1 MCKFKDQD
9 LFLATKSSILASTLE
24 SYLEV
29 GLKLS
34 IKVIELKSFSQKSS
48 GRDLF
53 DSVWKI
59 MHGTEITSN
68 LLEAMVHGGAYLSGG
83 FINDRIVGAA
93 FAFPA
98 TNGGLHLHSHMT
110 AVLPEFRDQGV
121 GYALKIDQWSWAKN
135 KNYSHLS
142 WTFDPLVRR
151 NAKLNIAKLG
161 VDISA
166 YHPNF
171 YGDMPDALN
180 AGDESDRLMVF
191 WSTDKDAP
199 RARALITNPEPG
211 DILIEIPEDIVAIRS
226 KNQSESMKWRRQVR
240 EQFLAAFEKNGKVVG
255 FSANNEY
262 VVRI

>member
-1 MCKFKDQD
+1 MI
-9 LFLATKSSILASTLE
+9 T
-24 SYLEV
+24 
-29 GLKLS
+29 
-34 IKVIELKSFSQKSS
+34 IKNLKSIQNHVSARKI
-48 GRDLF
+48 F
-53 DSVWKI
+53 DSTWTI
-59 MHGTEITSN
+59 DSGTEITPN
-68 LLEAMVHGGAYLSGG
+68 LLQAMVHSGSYLSGA
-83 FINDRIVGAA
+83 FIDNKIVGAA

-110 AVLPEFRDQGV
+110 AVLPEYRDKGV
-121 GYALKIDQWSWAKN
+121 GYALKIDQWRWAK
-135 KNYSHLS
+135 KKDYSHLS

-166 YHPNF
+166 YFPNF

-180 AGDESDRLMVF
+180 AGDESDRLMVS
-191 WSTDKDAP
+191 WITDIDAP
-199 RARALITNPEPG
+199 KARDLITKPETG
-211 DILIEIPEDIVAIRS
+211 DVLIEIPEDIIAIRS

>member
-1 MCKFKDQD
+1 MSNSIQVRELDNLQDQD
-9 LFLATKSSILASTLE
+9 F
-24 SYLEV
+24 
-29 GLKLS
+29 
-34 IKVIELKSFSQKSS
+34 
-48 GRDLF
+48 GRNIF
-53 DSVWKI
+53 DITWS
-59 MHGTEITSN
+59 MDAGTEITPN
-68 LLEAMVHGGAYLSGG
+68 LLQAMVHSGSYLSGA
-83 FINDRIVGAA
+83 FIDNKIVGAA

-110 AVLPEFRDQGV
+110 AVLPEFRDKGV
-121 GYALKIDQWSWAKN
+121 GYALKIDQWNWAKK

-180 AGDESDRLMVF
+180 AGDESDRLMVS
-191 WSTDKDAP
+191 WSTDIDAP
-199 RARALITNPEPG
+199 KARELITKPETG

>member
-1 MCKFKDQD
+1 MILVRKILTLTEQK
-9 LFLATKSSILASTLE
+9 LAREI
-24 SYLEV
+24 
-29 GLKLS
+29 
-34 IKVIELKSFSQKSS
+34 
-48 GRDLF
+48 F
-53 DSVWKI
+53 DKTWAGTS
-59 MHGTEITSN
+59 GTEITPN
-68 LLEAMVHGGAYLSGG
+68 LLQAMVHSGSYLSGA
-83 FINDRIVGAA
+83 FIDNKIVGAA

-98 TNGGLHLHSHMT
+98 INDGLHLHSHMT
-110 AVLPEFRDQGV
+110 AVLPEFRDKGV
-121 GYALKIDQWSWAKN
+121 GYALKIDQWGWAQRN
-135 KNYSHLS
+135 NYSYLS

-180 AGDESDRLMVF
+180 AGDESDRLMVS
-191 WSTDKDAP
+191 WRTDVDAP
-199 RARALITNPEPG
+199 RARELITKPEPG
-211 DILIEIPEDIVAIRS
+211 DILIEIPEDIVAIRT

-240 EQFLAAFEKNGKVVG
+240 EQFMAAFKKNGKVIG

>member
-1 MCKFKDQD
+1 MSNSIQVRELENLQDQD
-9 LFLATKSSILASTLE
+9 F
-24 SYLEV
+24 
-29 GLKLS
+29 
-34 IKVIELKSFSQKSS
+34 
-48 GRDLF
+48 GRNIF
-53 DSVWKI
+53 DITWS
-59 MHGTEITSN
+59 MDAGTEITPN
-68 LLEAMVHGGAYLSGG
+68 LLQAMVHSGSYLSGA
-83 FINDRIVGAA
+83 FIDKKIVGAA

-110 AVLPEFRDQGV
+110 AVLPEFRDKGV
-121 GYALKIDQWSWAKN
+121 GYALKIDQWNWAKK

-180 AGDESDRLMVF
+180 AGDESDRLMVS
-191 WSTDKDAP
+191 WRTDIDAP
-199 RARALITNPEPG
+199 KARELITKPETG

-240 EQFLAAFEKNGKVVG
+240 EQFLAAFEKNGKVIG

>member
-1 MCKFKDQD
+1 MSNSIQVRELDNLQD
-9 LFLATKSSILASTLE
+9 LDF
-24 SYLEV
+24 
-29 GLKLS
+29 
-34 IKVIELKSFSQKSS
+34 
-48 GRDLF
+48 GRKIF
-53 DSVWKI
+53 DITWS
-59 MHGTEITSN
+59 MDAGTEITPN
-68 LLEAMVHGGAYLSGG
+68 LLQAMVHSGSYLSGA
-83 FINDRIVGAA
+83 FINNKIVGAA

-110 AVLPEFRDQGV
+110 AVLPEFRDKGV
-121 GYALKIDQWSWAKN
+121 GYALKINQWNWAKK

-166 YHPNF
+166 YFPNF

-180 AGDESDRLMVF
+180 AGDESDRLMVS
-191 WSTDKDAP
+191 WRTDIDAP
-199 RARALITNPEPG
+199 RARELITNPEPD
-211 DILIEIPEDIVAIRS
+211 DILIEIPEDIVAIRT
-226 KNQSESMKWRRQVR
+226 KDQSESVKWRMQVR
-240 EQFLAAFEKNGKVVG
+240 EQFMAAFEKNGKVIG

>member
-1 MCKFKDQD
+1 MSNSIQVRELDNLQDQD
-9 LFLATKSSILASTLE
+9 F
-24 SYLEV
+24 
-29 GLKLS
+29 
-34 IKVIELKSFSQKSS
+34 
-48 GRDLF
+48 GRNIF
-53 DSVWKI
+53 DITWS
-59 MHGTEITSN
+59 MDAGTEITPN
-68 LLEAMVHGGAYLSGG
+68 LLQAMVHSGSYLSGA
-83 FINDRIVGAA
+83 FIDKKIVGAA

-98 TNGGLHLHSHMT
+98 TNDGLHLHSHMT
-110 AVLPEFRDQGV
+110 AVLPEFRDKGV
-121 GYALKIDQWSWAKN
+121 GYALKIDQWNWAKK

-180 AGDESDRLMVF
+180 AGDESDRLMVS
-191 WSTDKDAP
+191 WRTDIDTPK
-199 RARALITNPEPG
+199 ARELITKPETG